1 VSSRLDG
8 HDVELARRLELEVW
22 GRGRLALLDQIVAD
36 AYTVHDV
43 GLGRTIVGRDAV
55 RQDMAGFRSSFAIS
69 EVVIDHVIASPGWVV
84 VRWTLDATHVGDYAG
99 VAATGIAVEA
109 RGVDVLRIEHGRLAE
124 AWVIANNA
132 DLEEQIGG
140 SAVDE
145 RELAAWIDAYA
156 RAWREGDAD
165 AAASL
170 FTETAI
176 YRSAPFRP
184 PHVGREEIMRYWRE
198 EPARHERVELRFG
211 TPVVQGR
218 RVAIEWWAS
227 VVQDGE
233 TVTGP
238 GCLVLRFDRDGRCEE
253 LREYWHE
260 QAGRHEPPPG
270 WGS

>member
-1 VSSRLDG
+1 VSRGPDADG
-8 HDVELARRLELEVW
+8 VELARRLELEVW
-22 GRGRLALLDQIVAD
+22 GSGRLDVLDEIA
-36 AYTVHDV
+36 AETYTVHDV
-43 GLGRTIVGRDAV
+43 GLGRTMVGRDAV
-55 RQDMAGFRSSFAIS
+55 REDMAEFRSALAIS
-69 EVVIDHVIASPGWVV
+69 EVVMDQVIATPGCLV
-84 VRWTLDATHVGDYAG
+84 VRWTLHATHLGDYAG
-99 VAATGIAVEA
+99 TAPTGRDVEL

-124 AWVIANNA
+124 AWVIANDA
-132 DLEEQIGG
+132 ELEGQIAGP
-140 SAVDE
+140 AVGE
-145 RELAAWIDAYA
+145 RDLAAWIDAYA
-156 RAWREGDAD
+156 RAWREGDAE

-170 FTETAI
+170 FTETGI

-198 EPARHERVELRFG
+198 EPALHERVELRFG
-211 TPVVQGR
+211 TPVVEGR
-218 RVAIEWWAS
+218 RVAVEWWVS

-260 QAGRHEPPPG
+260 QPGRHEPPPG

>member
-1 VSSRLDG
+1 VSRGLDC
-8 HDVELARRLELEVW
+8 HDAELARLLELEVW
-22 GRGRLALLDQIVAD
+22 GRGRFDVLDQIAAE
-36 AYTVHDV
+36 AYTVHDI

-55 RQDMAGFRSSFAIS
+55 REDMAEFRSALAVS
-69 EVVIDHVIASPGWVV
+69 EVVMNQMIASPGCVV
-84 VRWTLDATHVGDYAG
+84 VRWTLHATHVGNYAG
-99 VAATGIAVEA
+99 TAPTGRPVEA

-124 AWVIANNA
+124 AWVIANDA
-132 DLEEQIGG
+132 DLKQQI
-140 SAVDE
+140 SRPAVDE

-156 RAWREGDAD
+156 QAWREGDAE

-184 PHVGREEIMRYWRE
+184 PHVGREEIVSYWRE

-218 RVAIEWWAS
+218 RVAVEWWVS
-227 VVQDGE
+227 MVQDAE

-238 GCLVLRFDRDGRCEE
+238 GCLVLRFDRNGRCEE

-260 QAGRHEPPPG
+260 QPGRHAPPAG
-270 WGS
+270 WGG